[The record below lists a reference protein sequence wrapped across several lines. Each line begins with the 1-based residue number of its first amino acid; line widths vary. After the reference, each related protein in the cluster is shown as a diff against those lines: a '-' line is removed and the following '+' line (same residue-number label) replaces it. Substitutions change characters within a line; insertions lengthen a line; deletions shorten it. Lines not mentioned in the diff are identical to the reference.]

1 MRDSKHADSS
11 SAIHRQRN
19 KHSNYRAILSGLG
32 LFLFVFFLIYGS
44 IFVMMPAILSSARV
58 LPCDH
63 AVGAAGSTDARTA
76 REAESA
82 TKADRL
88 QSTVRVLPC
97 DHAVGTAASGP
108 AVTTKNLEII
118 LLSSYSETMKSG
130 ESRTISASTPGGIPV
145 TWESSN
151 PKIVA
156 VSSSGIITARKK
168 GTAMITARTENAYAA
183 CKVRVKKATKRR

>member
-44 IFVMMPAILSSARV
+44 IFIMMPAILSSARV

-63 AVGAAGSTDARTA
+63 AVIA
-76 REAESA
+76 
-82 TKADRL
+82 
-88 QSTVRVLPC
+88 
-97 DHAVGTAASGP
+97 AASGP

-151 PKIVA
+151 PKIVS
-156 VSSSGIITARKK
+156 VNSSGIVTARKK
-168 GTAMITARTENAYAA
+168 GTALITARTESAYAT

>member
-44 IFVMMPAILSSARV
+44 IFVMMPAILSSAR
-58 LPCDH
+58 
-63 AVGAAGSTDARTA
+63 
-76 REAESA
+76 EAESA

-97 DHAVGTAASGP
+97 DHAVIAAASGP

-151 PKIVA
+151 PKIVS
-156 VSSSGIITARKK
+156 VNSSGIVTARKK
-168 GTAMITARTENAYAA
+168 GTAMITARTESAYAT

>member
-1 MRDSKHADSS
+1 
-11 SAIHRQRN
+11 
-19 KHSNYRAILSGLG
+19 
-32 LFLFVFFLIYGS
+32 
-44 IFVMMPAILSSARV
+44 MMPAILSSAR
-58 LPCDH
+58 
-63 AVGAAGSTDARTA
+63 
-76 REAESA
+76 EAESV

-97 DHAVGTAASGP
+97 DHAVIAAASGP

-130 ESRTISASTPGGIPV
+130 ESRTLSASTPGGIPV

-156 VSSSGIITARKK
+156 VSSSGVITARKK